1 MAERPPLLAPLAFAL
16 ALVLAQGLAAPA
28 ARAGERI
35 TGDGFSIE
43 IPDGFSAIEGE
54 PQAEQIRNS
63 GGVVLKQA
71 KPLRAKD
78 AITAHI
84 VVVPGEKD
92 VWDVQTPP
100 GCQRI
105 AEKVARVTSGTLIS
119 AKVIEPPAGKAC
131 QALLSNA
138 QSKRYRNQTTVLQGL
153 KRHRTLVVCTRDHRD
168 RAAEKACDAVVQG
181 WQLGDRLRR
190 ARPRDPHGH

>member
-1 MAERPPLLAPLAFAL
+1 MAERPSLLVPFAL
-16 ALVLAQGLAAPA
+16 ALVLGLVSPA
-28 ARAGERI
+28 ARAGERV
-35 TGDGFSIE
+35 TGDGFSFE
-43 IPDGFSAIEGE
+43 IPDGFSVIQGE
-54 PQAEQIRNS
+54 PQADQIRNS
-63 GGVVLKQA
+63 GGVVIKQE

-84 VVVPGEKD
+84 VVVPSEKD

-105 AEKVARVTSGTLIS
+105 AEKAERLTGGKLIS

-153 KRHRTLVVCTRDHRD
+153 NRHRTLVVCTRDHRD
-168 RAAEKACDAVVQG
+168 RAAEKACDAVVQS
-181 WQLGDRLRR
+181 WQIGDRLRR